1 MTRLIDIGNL
11 QSLISGSV
19 IARLPIWIVPVTQIS
34 SLAMK
39 NLMMQI
45 RNKLPGQGGRKI
57 AGLIA
62 SELYQA
68 RALGMIPECAA
79 THPESFKPRL
89 SQHDIKHILGKFTV
103 MERRLIVFALLT
115 REHLALAAGTSH
127 TSLRRRGWTD
137 GRLRKALAIAR
148 RAPRHIGSEWVF
160 WVEGNQ
166 LKPCSIPDIGSK
178 FFRATKMRWEVFAEL
193 FELYFKELNQG
204 RRTRWA
210 EK

>member
-11 QSLISGSV
+11 QSVISGSA
-19 IARLPIWIVPVTQIS
+19 IERLPIWIVPATQIS

-45 RNKLPGQGGRKI
+45 RKKLPGQEGRKI

-79 THPESFKPRL
+79 THPESFKPKL

-115 REHLALAAGTSH
+115 REYLALAAGTTH
-127 TSLRRRGWTD
+127 ASLQRRGWTD
-137 GRLRKALAIAR
+137 DRLRKALAIAR

-160 WVEGNQ
+160 WVGGNQ
-166 LKPCSIPDIGSK
+166 QKPCQMPDIDSK
-178 FFRATKMRWEVFAEL
+178 FRRATKMRWEVFAEL
-193 FELYFKELNQG
+193 FVLYLKEVNQG
-204 RRTRWA
+204 RRTQKA